1 MRTLIIAGL
10 AAMLGSMAFPAR
22 GENLTGLE
30 YVSEEEVTPEGN
42 NVTYQP
48 VSGRSHTNGY
58 FLFHPGAQPWGLTTQ
73 RMGPWESPLPDP
85 PAESFRASN
94 DYLDMNQSDLLDRIE
109 AACSEGHHYSGS
121 VDTMAL
127 TTLIKFAG
135 SSYHVAQY
143 LPELSGGPDTVY
155 VQIEGQNWITR
166 NLPMAPQEA
175 PVIWIEG
182 VGRIKGI
189 IEGRVTVLCSDS
201 LFIMGDLITADTD
214 ITHCGNPDLFGMVPE
229 GSPNR
234 IGLIGEKDIILAATF
249 ENGFSNGQ
257 NNGPTCG
264 VPFTP
269 NEAVVQSCME
279 GRKDIILTAAVLALG
294 CTLEAEFWKTTAWN
308 ALPQSISSQYFLCG
322 LWNGGGLNNTEVTVW
337 DTIPG
342 GERPD
347 CPDADAE
354 FDLRG
359 TFWFCG
365 SLCHLVRGFL
375 VRNAPGP
382 WGNVTI
388 GYMGRVWREDPNLA
402 FDPPPYWPDVR
413 WLPPAWLDVSTV
425 VGSSSACGDIT
436 NVSTFLDDWDA
447 GLVGLQ
453 FDTHQESCEDSLAI
467 RIVLSRGGVDLIIEE
482 TRHPIVATGL
492 DWRPGVDLAPWLD
505 QPATLWL
512 EVWRAD
518 VLWRFPDQYVA
529 AAFDRPVWNTDGAA
543 CSWQLDALPVAPAAT
558 PAAFALSQPWPNP
571 FNPVT
576 HVELSLPAAGEV
588 RLEVF
593 DLAGRREAL
602 VHDGPLPAGAHA
614 FTLDGSAWPAG
625 LHLLTLRHGGRVETR
640 KVLLLK

>member
-1 MRTLIIAGL
+1 MRMPIIVGLACLAGL
-10 AAMLGSMAFPAR
+10 WASRAATAESLAA
-22 GENLTGLE
+22 LE
-30 YVSEEEVTPEGN
+30 YASEAEVTPEYN
-42 NVTYQP
+42 IAIHLPVT
-48 VSGRSHTNGY
+48 GRSHTNTCFY
-58 FLFHPGAQPWGLTTQ
+58 VSPWAPPLGLTTQ
-73 RMGPWESPLPDP
+73 RLGPWESPLPDP
-85 PAESFRASN
+85 PSESFRADH
-94 DYLDMNQSDLLDRIE
+94 DYLDMNQSDVVDQIE
-109 AACSEGHHYSGS
+109 AVCSEDHHYSGS
-121 VDTMAL
+121 VDTTAL

-189 IEGRVTVLCSDS
+189 VEGRVTVLCSDS

-229 GSPNR
+229 GSPNC

-264 VPFTP
+264 QAFNP
-269 NEAVVQSCME
+269 NEAVVPICNQ

-294 CTLEAEFWKTTAWN
+294 CTFETEFWKTTAWH
-308 ALPQSISSQYFLCG
+308 ALDQLVTPQANHC
-322 LWNGGGLNNTEVTVW
+322 GGLNNTEITVW

-347 CPDADAE
+347 CPNADAD

-359 TFWFCG
+359 TSWFCG
-365 SLCHLVRGFL
+365 SLCNLLHGFFA
-375 VRNAPGP
+375 RNVPGP

-388 GYMGRVWREDPNLA
+388 GYTEKVWREDSNLA
-402 FDPPPYWPDVR
+402 LDPPPYWPDVR
-413 WLPPAWLDVSTV
+413 WLPPVWLDVSTV

-436 NVSTFLDDWDA
+436 NVSAFLDDWGT

-453 FDTHQESCEDSLAI
+453 IDTHEDTCEDSLAI
-467 RIVLSRGGVDLIIEE
+467 RVVLSRDGADLVLEE
-482 TRHPIVATGL
+482 TRHPILVSGL
-492 DWRPGVDLAPWLD
+492 DWRPGVDLTPWLE
-505 QPATLWL
+505 QPATLRL
-512 EVWRAD
+512 EVWRSD
-518 VLWRFPDQYVA
+518 VLWRAPNQFVA

-543 CSWQLDALPVAPAAT
+543 CSWQLDALPVT
-558 PAAFALSQPWPNP
+558 PSPKPSGFALSPPWPNP

-576 HVELSLPAAGEV
+576 HVELSLPAVGAV

-625 LHLLTLRHGGRVETR
+625 LHLLTLRHGGNVETR